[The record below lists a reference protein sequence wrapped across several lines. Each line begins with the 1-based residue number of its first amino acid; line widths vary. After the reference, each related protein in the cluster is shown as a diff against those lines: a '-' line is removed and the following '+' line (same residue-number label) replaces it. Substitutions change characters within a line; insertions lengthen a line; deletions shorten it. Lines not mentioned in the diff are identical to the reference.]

1 MRKFAVILK
10 YELKEYI
17 SSKGFVAFT
26 LLLAIIGAVLLCLP
40 RFIDMSAFTG
50 VDFAGKSET
59 EQAEKE
65 QTPEYLS
72 DKKYALY
79 DPGNI
84 TDTQLLSEYFSGA
97 QFVKV
102 SSTGELEKMLEDE
115 TAVAG
120 FAVKNQTEYEY
131 YIFNKTMYDSNSEI
145 FDEAMKAMSR
155 ARYCA
160 ANGLDLNEI
169 TQMYEPQ
176 ITVTEHILNKNTTQ
190 SYWYCYAL
198 VIIVFMLI
206 MFYGQMIAVSVTT
219 EKSNRAIEV
228 LVTSTTPNSLLFGKV
243 IAGAIA
249 GLLQSGIILGTI
261 LAAYQFNR
269 EQWGGMLDIILD
281 IPANVLIVFALFGT
295 MGYLFYA
302 FLFGAM
308 GALVSKIRGRE
319 QERKRTYNDNNA
331 YLLFLAVPTLKRRR
345 NDNKG
350 SVFPAVQLI
359 HHHVYARCHGQRCSM
374 GNSSIFYNTDSFR
387 YRRGNAW
394 SGALQ
399 NGHPALR
406 QSDKAFN
413 RTQGSEKTIKQSLR
427 NLIRRDFVQYA
438 LISNIHTVSAPF
450 VARIFILKLSH
461 SVFSK

>member
-1 MRKFAVILK
+1 MKKFAVILK

-17 SSKGFVAFT
+17 SGKGFVAFT

-50 VDFAGKSET
+50 VDSSESSNEEET
-59 EQAEKE
+59 VPD
-65 QTPEYLS
+65 TPAAYNS

-84 TDTQLLSEYFSGA
+84 ADIKLLSDYFFGA

-102 SSTGELEKMLEDE
+102 SDTGELEKMLEDE
-115 TAVAG
+115 TADAG
-120 FAVKNQTEYEY
+120 FAVKSQTEYEY
-131 YIFNKTMYDSNSEI
+131 YVFNKTMYDSDSEV
-145 FDEAMKAMSR
+145 FNEAMKAMSR
-155 ARYCA
+155 ARYCEQH
-160 ANGLDLNEI
+160 GLDLSEI
-169 TQMYEPQ
+169 TQMYDPP

-261 LAAYQFNR
+261 LVSYRFNR
-269 EQWGGMLDIILD
+269 QLWGGMLDIVLD
-281 IPANVLIVFALFGT
+281 IPANVLIVFAVFGT
-295 MGYLFYA
+295 LGYLFYA

-308 GALVSKIRGRE
+308 GALVSKTEDVSKSVSGLTMIIMLIYFFSLFQLSNVDGIII
-319 QERKRTYNDNNA
+319 KVLS
-331 YLLFLAVPTLKRRR
+331 YLPFSSYTTMFMRIAM
-345 NDNKG
+345 G
-350 SVFPAVQLI
+350 SVAVWEIIVSLI
-359 HHHVYARCHGQRCSM
+359 ILIASVIGAGMLGAALYRM
-374 GNSSIFYNTDSFR
+374 GTLR
-387 YRRGNAW
+387 YGN
-394 SGALQ
+394 
-399 NGHPALR
+399 P
-406 QSDKAFN
+406 
-413 RTQGSEKTIKQSLR
+413 I
-427 NLIRRDFVQYA
+427 
-438 LISNIHTVSAPF
+438 
-450 VARIFILKLSH
+450 KLSAAL
-461 SVFSK
+461 KGLKKQ

>member
-176 ITVTEHILNKNTTQ
+176 ITVTEHIINKNTTQ

-308 GALVSKIRGRE
+308 GALVSKTEDVSKSVSGLTMIIMLI
-319 QERKRTYNDNNA
+319 YFFS
-331 YLLFLAVPTLKRRR
+331 LFQLSNVDGMIIKVLSFLPFSSYTTMFMRVAM
-345 NDNKG
+345 G
-350 SVFPAVQLI
+350 SVAAWEIIVSFIILTASVIGAGMLGAAL
-359 HHHVYARCHGQRCSM
+359 YRM
-374 GNSSIFYNTDSFR
+374 GTLR
-387 YRRGNAW
+387 YGN
-394 SGALQ
+394 
-399 NGHPALR
+399 P
-406 QSDKAFN
+406 
-413 RTQGSEKTIKQSLR
+413 I
-427 NLIRRDFVQYA
+427 
-438 LISNIHTVSAPF
+438 
-450 VARIFILKLSH
+450 KLSTAL
-461 SVFSK
+461 KGLKKQ

>member
-65 QTPEYLS
+65 QMTEYLS
-72 DKKYALY
+72 DTKYALY
-79 DPGNI
+79 DPGSI
-84 TDTQLLSEYFSGA
+84 TDTQLLSQYFSGA
-97 QFVKV
+97 QFIKV

-308 GALVSKIRGRE
+308 GALVSKTEDVSKSVSGLTMIIMLI
-319 QERKRTYNDNNA
+319 YFFS
-331 YLLFLAVPTLKRRR
+331 LFQLSNVDGMIIKVLSFLPFSSYTTMFMRVAM
-345 NDNKG
+345 G
-350 SVFPAVQLI
+350 SVAAWEIIVSFIILTASVIGAGMLGAAL
-359 HHHVYARCHGQRCSM
+359 YRM
-374 GNSSIFYNTDSFR
+374 GTLR
-387 YRRGNAW
+387 YGN
-394 SGALQ
+394 
-399 NGHPALR
+399 P
-406 QSDKAFN
+406 
-413 RTQGSEKTIKQSLR
+413 I
-427 NLIRRDFVQYA
+427 
-438 LISNIHTVSAPF
+438 
-450 VARIFILKLSH
+450 KLSTAL
-461 SVFSK
+461 KGLKKQ

>member
-1 MRKFAVILK
+1 MKKFAVILK

-65 QTPEYLS
+65 QTTEYLS
-72 DKKYALY
+72 DTKYALY

-84 TDTQLLSEYFSGA
+84 TDTQLLSQYFSGA
-97 QFVKV
+97 QFVNV
-102 SSTGELEKMLEDE
+102 SSTQELEKMLKDE
-115 TAVAG
+115 TADAG
-120 FAVKNQTEYEY
+120 FAVKTQTEYEY
-131 YIFNKTMYDSNSEI
+131 FVFNKTMYDSDSEI
-145 FDEAMKAMSR
+145 FNEAMKAMSR
-155 ARYCA
+155 VRYCA
-160 ANGLDLNEI
+160 QHGLDLNEI

-176 ITVTEHILNKNTTQ
+176 ITVTEHVLNKNTTQ

-308 GALVSKIRGRE
+308 GALVSKTEDVSKSVSGLTMIIMLI
-319 QERKRTYNDNNA
+319 YFFS
-331 YLLFLAVPTLKRRR
+331 LFQLSNVDGMIIKVLSFLPFSSYTTMFMRVAM
-345 NDNKG
+345 G
-350 SVFPAVQLI
+350 SVAVWEIIVSFIILI
-359 HHHVYARCHGQRCSM
+359 ASVIGAGMLGAALYRM
-374 GNSSIFYNTDSFR
+374 GTLR
-387 YRRGNAW
+387 YGN
-394 SGALQ
+394 
-399 NGHPALR
+399 P
-406 QSDKAFN
+406 
-413 RTQGSEKTIKQSLR
+413 I
-427 NLIRRDFVQYA
+427 
-438 LISNIHTVSAPF
+438 
-450 VARIFILKLSH
+450 KLSTAL
-461 SVFSK
+461 KGLKKQ

>member
-243 IAGAIA
+243 IAGVIA

-308 GALVSKIRGRE
+308 GALVSKTEDVSKSVSGLTMIIMLI
-319 QERKRTYNDNNA
+319 YFFS
-331 YLLFLAVPTLKRRR
+331 LFQLSNVDGMIIKVLSFLPFSSYTTMFMRVAM
-345 NDNKG
+345 G
-350 SVFPAVQLI
+350 SVAAWEIIVSFIILTASVIGAGMLGAAL
-359 HHHVYARCHGQRCSM
+359 YRM
-374 GNSSIFYNTDSFR
+374 GTLR
-387 YRRGNAW
+387 YGN
-394 SGALQ
+394 
-399 NGHPALR
+399 P
-406 QSDKAFN
+406 
-413 RTQGSEKTIKQSLR
+413 I
-427 NLIRRDFVQYA
+427 
-438 LISNIHTVSAPF
+438 
-450 VARIFILKLSH
+450 KLSTAL
-461 SVFSK
+461 KGLKKQ

>member
-131 YIFNKTMYDSNSEI
+131 FVFNKTMYDSNSEI

-308 GALVSKIRGRE
+308 GALVSKTEDVSKSVSGLTMIIMLI
-319 QERKRTYNDNNA
+319 YFFS
-331 YLLFLAVPTLKRRR
+331 LFQLSNVDGMIIKVLSFLPFSSYTTMFMRVAM
-345 NDNKG
+345 G
-350 SVFPAVQLI
+350 SVAAWEIIVSFIILTASVIGAGMLGAAL
-359 HHHVYARCHGQRCSM
+359 YRM
-374 GNSSIFYNTDSFR
+374 GTLR
-387 YRRGNAW
+387 YGN
-394 SGALQ
+394 
-399 NGHPALR
+399 P
-406 QSDKAFN
+406 
-413 RTQGSEKTIKQSLR
+413 I
-427 NLIRRDFVQYA
+427 
-438 LISNIHTVSAPF
+438 
-450 VARIFILKLSH
+450 KLSTAL
-461 SVFSK
+461 KGLKKQ

>member
-1 MRKFAVILK
+1 MKKFAVILK

-65 QTPEYLS
+65 QTTEYLS
-72 DKKYALY
+72 DTKYALY

-84 TDTQLLSEYFSGA
+84 TDTQLLSQYFSGA
-97 QFVKV
+97 QFVNV
-102 SSTGELEKMLEDE
+102 SSTQELEKMLKDE
-115 TAVAG
+115 TAAAG
-120 FAVKNQTEYEY
+120 FAVKTQTEYEY
-131 YIFNKTMYDSNSEI
+131 FVFNKTMYDSDSEI
-145 FDEAMKAMSR
+145 FNEAMKAMSR

-160 ANGLDLNEI
+160 QHGLDLNEI

-176 ITVTEHILNKNTTQ
+176 ITVTEHVLNKNTTQ

-308 GALVSKIRGRE
+308 GALVSKTEDVSKSVSGLTMIIMII
-319 QERKRTYNDNNA
+319 YFFS
-331 YLLFLAVPTLKRRR
+331 LFQLSNVDGMIIKVLSFLPFSSYTTMFMRVAM
-345 NDNKG
+345 G
-350 SVFPAVQLI
+350 SVAVWEIIVSFIILI
-359 HHHVYARCHGQRCSM
+359 ASVIGAGMLGAALYRM
-374 GNSSIFYNTDSFR
+374 GTLR
-387 YRRGNAW
+387 YGN
-394 SGALQ
+394 
-399 NGHPALR
+399 P
-406 QSDKAFN
+406 
-413 RTQGSEKTIKQSLR
+413 I
-427 NLIRRDFVQYA
+427 
-438 LISNIHTVSAPF
+438 
-450 VARIFILKLSH
+450 KLSTAL
-461 SVFSK
+461 KGLKKQ

>member
-1 MRKFAVILK
+1 MKKFAVILK

-50 VDFAGKSET
+50 VDSSESSNEEET
-59 EQAEKE
+59 VPNS
-65 QTPEYLS
+65 PEAYNS

-84 TDTQLLSEYFSGA
+84 ADIKLLSDYFFGA

-102 SSTGELEKMLEDE
+102 SDTGELEKMLEDE
-115 TAVAG
+115 TADAG
-120 FAVKNQTEYEY
+120 FAVKSQTKYEY
-131 YIFNKTMYDSNSEI
+131 YVFNKTMYDSDSEV
-145 FDEAMKAMSR
+145 FNEAMKAMSR
-155 ARYCA
+155 ARYCEQH
-160 ANGLDLNEI
+160 GLDLSEI
-169 TQMYEPQ
+169 TQMYDPP

-261 LAAYQFNR
+261 LVSYRFNR
-269 EQWGGMLDIILD
+269 QLWGGMLDIVLD
-281 IPANVLIVFALFGT
+281 IPANVLIVFAVFGT
-295 MGYLFYA
+295 LGYLFYA

-308 GALVSKIRGRE
+308 GALVSKTEDVSKSVSGLTMIIMLIYFFSLFQLSNVDGIII
-319 QERKRTYNDNNA
+319 KVLS
-331 YLLFLAVPTLKRRR
+331 YLPFSSYTTMFMRIAM
-345 NDNKG
+345 G
-350 SVFPAVQLI
+350 SVAVWEIIVSLI
-359 HHHVYARCHGQRCSM
+359 ILIASVIGAGMLGAALYRM
-374 GNSSIFYNTDSFR
+374 GTLR
-387 YRRGNAW
+387 YGN
-394 SGALQ
+394 
-399 NGHPALR
+399 P
-406 QSDKAFN
+406 
-413 RTQGSEKTIKQSLR
+413 I
-427 NLIRRDFVQYA
+427 
-438 LISNIHTVSAPF
+438 
-450 VARIFILKLSH
+450 KLSAAL
-461 SVFSK
+461 KGLKKQ

>member
-1 MRKFAVILK
+1 MKKFAVILK

-50 VDFAGKSET
+50 VDSSESSNEEET
-59 EQAEKE
+59 VPNS
-65 QTPEYLS
+65 PEAYNS

-84 TDTQLLSEYFSGA
+84 ADIKLLSDYFFGA
-97 QFVKV
+97 QFIKV
-102 SSTGELEKMLEDE
+102 SDTGELEKMLEDE
-115 TAVAG
+115 TADAG
-120 FAVKNQTEYEY
+120 FAIKSQTKYEY
-131 YIFNKTMYDSNSEI
+131 YVFNKTMYDSDSEV
-145 FDEAMKAMSR
+145 FNEAMKAMSR
-155 ARYCA
+155 ARYCEQH
-160 ANGLDLNEI
+160 GLDLSEI
-169 TQMYEPQ
+169 TQMYDPP

-261 LAAYQFNR
+261 LVSYRFNR
-269 EQWGGMLDIILD
+269 QLWGGMLDIVLD
-281 IPANVLIVFALFGT
+281 IPANVLIVFAVFGT
-295 MGYLFYA
+295 LGYLFYA

-308 GALVSKIRGRE
+308 GALVSKTEDVSKSVSGLTMIIMLIYFFSLFQLSNVDGIII
-319 QERKRTYNDNNA
+319 KVLS
-331 YLLFLAVPTLKRRR
+331 YLPFSSYTTMFMRIAM
-345 NDNKG
+345 G
-350 SVFPAVQLI
+350 SVAVWEIIVSLI
-359 HHHVYARCHGQRCSM
+359 ILIASVIGAGMLGAALYRM
-374 GNSSIFYNTDSFR
+374 GTLR
-387 YRRGNAW
+387 YGN
-394 SGALQ
+394 
-399 NGHPALR
+399 P
-406 QSDKAFN
+406 
-413 RTQGSEKTIKQSLR
+413 I
-427 NLIRRDFVQYA
+427 
-438 LISNIHTVSAPF
+438 
-450 VARIFILKLSH
+450 KLSAAL
-461 SVFSK
+461 KGLKKQ

>member
-65 QTPEYLS
+65 QMTEYLS
-72 DKKYALY
+72 DTKYALY
-79 DPGNI
+79 DPGSI
-84 TDTQLLSEYFSGA
+84 TDTQLLSQYFSGA
-97 QFVKV
+97 QFIKV

-308 GALVSKIRGRE
+308 GALVSKTEDVSKSVSGLTMIIMLI
-319 QERKRTYNDNNA
+319 YFFS
-331 YLLFLAVPTLKRRR
+331 LFQLSNVDGTIIKVLSFLPFSSYTTMFMRVAM
-345 NDNKG
+345 G
-350 SVFPAVQLI
+350 SVAAWEIIVSFIILTASVIGAGMLGAAL
-359 HHHVYARCHGQRCSM
+359 YRM
-374 GNSSIFYNTDSFR
+374 GTLR
-387 YRRGNAW
+387 YGN
-394 SGALQ
+394 
-399 NGHPALR
+399 P
-406 QSDKAFN
+406 
-413 RTQGSEKTIKQSLR
+413 I
-427 NLIRRDFVQYA
+427 
-438 LISNIHTVSAPF
+438 
-450 VARIFILKLSH
+450 KLSTAL
-461 SVFSK
+461 KGLKKQ

>member
-65 QTPEYLS
+65 QMPEYLS

-308 GALVSKIRGRE
+308 GALVSKTEDVSKSVSGLTMIIMLI
-319 QERKRTYNDNNA
+319 YFFS
-331 YLLFLAVPTLKRRR
+331 LFQLSNVDGMIIKVLSFLPFSSYTTMFMRVAM
-345 NDNKG
+345 G
-350 SVFPAVQLI
+350 SVAAWEIVVSFIILTASVIGAGMLGAAL
-359 HHHVYARCHGQRCSM
+359 YRM
-374 GNSSIFYNTDSFR
+374 GTLR
-387 YRRGNAW
+387 YGN
-394 SGALQ
+394 
-399 NGHPALR
+399 P
-406 QSDKAFN
+406 
-413 RTQGSEKTIKQSLR
+413 I
-427 NLIRRDFVQYA
+427 
-438 LISNIHTVSAPF
+438 
-450 VARIFILKLSH
+450 KLSTAL
-461 SVFSK
+461 KGLKKQ

>member
-131 YIFNKTMYDSNSEI
+131 YVFNKTMYDSNSEI

-308 GALVSKIRGRE
+308 GALVSKTEDVSKSVSGLTMIIMLI
-319 QERKRTYNDNNA
+319 YFFS
-331 YLLFLAVPTLKRRR
+331 LFQLSNVDGMIIKVLSFLPFSSYTTMFMRVAM
-345 NDNKG
+345 G
-350 SVFPAVQLI
+350 SVAAWEIIVSFIILTASVIGAGMLGAAL
-359 HHHVYARCHGQRCSM
+359 YRM
-374 GNSSIFYNTDSFR
+374 GTLR
-387 YRRGNAW
+387 YGN
-394 SGALQ
+394 
-399 NGHPALR
+399 P
-406 QSDKAFN
+406 
-413 RTQGSEKTIKQSLR
+413 I
-427 NLIRRDFVQYA
+427 
-438 LISNIHTVSAPF
+438 
-450 VARIFILKLSH
+450 KLSTAL
-461 SVFSK
+461 KGLKKQ

>member
-65 QTPEYLS
+65 QTTEYLS
-72 DKKYALY
+72 DTKYALY

-308 GALVSKIRGRE
+308 GALVSKTEDVSKSVSGLTMIIMLI
-319 QERKRTYNDNNA
+319 YFFS
-331 YLLFLAVPTLKRRR
+331 LFQLSNVDGMIIKVLSFLPFSSYTTMFMRVAM
-345 NDNKG
+345 G
-350 SVFPAVQLI
+350 SVAAWEIIVSFIILTASVIGAGMLGAAL
-359 HHHVYARCHGQRCSM
+359 YRM
-374 GNSSIFYNTDSFR
+374 GTLR
-387 YRRGNAW
+387 YGN
-394 SGALQ
+394 
-399 NGHPALR
+399 P
-406 QSDKAFN
+406 
-413 RTQGSEKTIKQSLR
+413 I
-427 NLIRRDFVQYA
+427 
-438 LISNIHTVSAPF
+438 
-450 VARIFILKLSH
+450 KLSTAL
-461 SVFSK
+461 KGLKKQ

>member
-65 QTPEYLS
+65 QTTEYLS
-72 DKKYALY
+72 DTKYALY
-79 DPGNI
+79 DPGSI
-84 TDTQLLSEYFSGA
+84 TDTQLLSQYFSGA
-97 QFVKV
+97 QFIKV
-102 SSTGELEKMLEDE
+102 TSTQELEKMLKEE

-308 GALVSKIRGRE
+308 GALVSKTEDVSKSVSGLTMIIMLI
-319 QERKRTYNDNNA
+319 YFFS
-331 YLLFLAVPTLKRRR
+331 LFQLSNVDGMIIKVLSFLPFSSYTTMFMRVAM
-345 NDNKG
+345 G
-350 SVFPAVQLI
+350 SVAAWEIIVSFIILTASVIGAGMLGAAL
-359 HHHVYARCHGQRCSM
+359 YRM
-374 GNSSIFYNTDSFR
+374 GTLR
-387 YRRGNAW
+387 YGN
-394 SGALQ
+394 
-399 NGHPALR
+399 P
-406 QSDKAFN
+406 
-413 RTQGSEKTIKQSLR
+413 I
-427 NLIRRDFVQYA
+427 
-438 LISNIHTVSAPF
+438 
-450 VARIFILKLSH
+450 KLSTAL
-461 SVFSK
+461 KGLKKQ